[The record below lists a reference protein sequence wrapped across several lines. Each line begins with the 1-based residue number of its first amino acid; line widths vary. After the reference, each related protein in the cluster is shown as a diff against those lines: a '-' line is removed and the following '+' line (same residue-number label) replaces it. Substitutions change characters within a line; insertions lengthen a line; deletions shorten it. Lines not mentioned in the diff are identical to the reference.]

1 MAYIGRFVAPR
12 GNYAI
17 EKERIYDMA
26 KVCALTGTRPRSGN
40 SVSHANN
47 NKSKRRF
54 KPNLITK
61 RIWDPAKKRYVK
73 MRITTRALKSLDKKA
88 MGK

>member
-1 MAYIGRFVAPR
+1 
-12 GNYAI
+12 
-17 EKERIYDMA
+17 MA
-26 KVCALTGTRPRSGN
+26 KVCALTGKRPRAGN

-47 NKSKRRF
+47 KTKRRF

-73 MRITTRALKSLDKKA
+73 MRITTRALKTLDKK
-88 MGK
+88 GLTK